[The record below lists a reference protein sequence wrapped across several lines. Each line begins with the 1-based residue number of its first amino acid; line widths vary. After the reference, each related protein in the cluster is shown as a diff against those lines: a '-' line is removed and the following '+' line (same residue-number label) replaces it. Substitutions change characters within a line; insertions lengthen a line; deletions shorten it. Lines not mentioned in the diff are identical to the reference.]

1 MVMGFFRVCLFF
13 FVATITLCITRQAFA
28 LECAV
33 CLPSDEDASIAKEIR
48 RLFPEDESTLIGC
61 SQSNA
66 TDESAIVKTCPP
78 ESSSCH
84 IQKTK
89 EWIAKTCSRIS
100 VDDCKTANRVK
111 YCYCKTDR
119 CNMQNF
125 TVSTTTT
132 GAMTVETIE
141 TTTSAAPSSTTTPAV
156 DKLHHTTSRLRPMD
170 STRKSNSSIRKSDHW
185 LILSCLLMLIFR
197 SQNKLNFTDKLYK

>member
-1 MVMGFFRVCLFF
+1 MSWR
-13 FVATITLCITRQAFA
+13 
-28 LECAV
+28 
-33 CLPSDEDASIAKEIR
+33 
-48 RLFPEDESTLIGC
+48 
-61 SQSNA
+61 
-66 TDESAIVKTCPP
+66 ESATFGEMKRYISIRQFEKFDWWPFWLKSRFL
-78 ESSSCH
+78 E
-84 IQKTK
+84 

-185 LILSCLLMLIFR
+185 LILSCLLILIFR
-197 SQNKLNFTDKLYK
+197 LQNKLNFTDKLYKWSLNS